1 MYTVH
6 ESLNKEKNVIVLQ
19 LKNEDQVVKE
29 FDFESSTER
38 PYDRKVLRQMLDH
51 ECKSRN
57 RAAHRKSG
65 ASR

>member
-29 FDFESSTER
+29 FDFEISTER
-38 PYDRKVLRQMLDH
+38 PHDRKVLRQMLDR

-57 RAAHRKSG
+57 RAAQRKRG
-65 ASR
+65 VPR